1 MSNGSDGWILF
12 LAYVT
17 SVTGSLIGLACVQRA
32 RATDER
38 PLKVVWTALG
48 SVAIGGIAIWLM
60 HFIAMLDFTVGG
72 STVTY
77 SPSLTILSAVLSMA
91 VVYLGLSIVTLLRF
105 TVIRLI
111 CAGVVAGV
119 GVAVMHYVGMAAVE
133 FQGDISYRP
142 TLVAASVG
150 IAVVAATVA
159 FWFTLVV
166 KSTAA
171 MLVAG
176 LVMGVAVTGMHYT
189 GMAATIARVDLSK
202 APPNGTGV
210 FYVVFPVFT
219 LSALAIGGLLF
230 ALLASVPDPL
240 EIRGHGPVPR

>member
-1 MSNGSDGWILF
+1 MSQGSGWILL

-17 SVTGSLIGLACVQRA
+17 SVVGSLIGLACVQRA
-32 RATDER
+32 RAADER
-38 PLKVVWTALG
+38 SLKVVWTALG
-48 SVAIGGIAIWLM
+48 AVAIGGIAIWLM

-72 STVTY
+72 SVVTY
-77 SPSLTILSAVLSMA
+77 STSLTVLSAVLSIA

-105 TVIRLI
+105 SVIRLV
-111 CAGVVAGV
+111 CAGVIAGT

-133 FQGDISYRP
+133 FQGDISYNT
-142 TLVAASVG
+142 TLVAISVG
-150 IAVVAATVA
+150 IAIVAATVA

-166 KSTAA
+166 KNNIA
-171 MLVAG
+171 MLAAG

-189 GMAATIARVDLSK
+189 GMAAAVVRMDLSK
-202 APPNGTGV
+202 APPNGAEV

-240 EIRGHGPVPR
+240 DGRGTVPH

>member
-1 MSNGSDGWILF
+1 VSQGSGGWILF

-32 RATDER
+32 RAAEER

-60 HFIAMLDFTVGG
+60 HFIAMLDFTVSG
-72 STVTY
+72 SVVTY
-77 SPSLTILSAVLSMA
+77 SASLTVLSAVLSIV

-105 TVIRLI
+105 SVVRLV

-133 FQGDISYRP
+133 FQGEISYDSV
-142 TLVAASVG
+142 LVAASVG
-150 IAVVAATVA
+150 IAIVAATVA
-159 FWFTLVV
+159 FWFTLLV
-166 KSTAA
+166 KSTIA

-189 GMAATIARVDLSK
+189 GMAAAIVQVDLSK
-202 APPNGTGV
+202 APPQGAEV

-219 LSALAIGGLLF
+219 LSALAIAGLLF
-230 ALLASVPDPL
+230 ALLASAPDPL
-240 EIRGHGPVPR
+240 EVRGRGPIPH